1 MLPIHPQP
9 RQDELFSSWLV
20 RLAFSNRFPLH
31 TFCSGVLGFKG
42 AIWNRDIDRHQ
53 PEHLLTLLSQETGQ
67 PVHVLQDMTLAR
79 YESTFFQELS
89 SQGVITWL
97 LPLGIFHRTH
107 RLAGLQYCPLCL
119 KEDPLPYYRLP
130 WRIALAVVCRHHG
143 CVMEGVCAQ
152 CKAPII
158 FHRHGVGREKAPH
171 VSQLRLC
178 HACGADLGSATPR
191 YPQWPDESTGIH
203 LMALASGFE
212 ACPWSRLVEGV
223 PCAVPFF
230 AGMHQI
236 LCLLNGR
243 YGERLQRTFCPDLG
257 VDVLRPSRTYFERL
271 DIDSRL
277 KLVLRACWLL
287 QEWPER
293 FVRCCRAMGMSRS
306 RVAELPGTLPYWL
319 ETVLL
324 NHLDFRT
331 YIVSEQEVS
340 EVANYLIAHGK
351 EVTLDALMPL
361 LGQQRDAT
369 RRLFKQWVSLP

>member
-1 MLPIHPQP
+1 
-9 RQDELFSSWLV
+9 
-20 RLAFSNRFPLH
+20 
-31 TFCSGVLGFKG
+31 
-42 AIWNRDIDRHQ
+42 
-53 PEHLLTLLSQETGQ
+53 
-67 PVHVLQDMTLAR
+67 
-79 YESTFFQELS
+79 
-89 SQGVITWL
+89 
-97 LPLGIFHRTH
+97 
-107 RLAGLQYCPLCL
+107 
-119 KEDPLPYYRLP
+119 
-130 WRIALAVVCRHHG
+130 
-143 CVMEGVCAQ
+143 MEGVCTQ

-203 LMALASGFE
+203 LMALASDFE

-243 YGERLQRTFCPDLG
+243 YGERLQRTFCPDMG

-277 KLVLRACWLL
+277 ALVLRACWLL

-324 NHLDFRT
+324 DHLDFRT
-331 YIVSEQEVS
+331 YIISEQEVS

-369 RRLFKQWVSLP
+369 RRLFKQWVSLQ